1 MKRYSEIQE
10 LLKEAFL
17 KNLRN
22 ARKKA
27 GLSQKEAADRMGK
40 PQSFIAKI
48 ESGERKLSPIEIFL
62 LSKIYNVEV
71 GAFFEGMGEVWER
84 EKKKK

>member
-10 LLKEAFL
+10 LLKEVFI
-17 KNLRN
+17 KNLRK

-27 GLSQKEAADRMGK
+27 GLSQKEVADRMGK

-48 ESGERKLSPIEIFL
+48 ESGERKLSPIEIFF

-71 GAFFEGMGEVWER
+71 GAFFEGMEEVWER